1 MNALVAVRPHDLL
14 WGLPVYALADDA
26 PSWVAE
32 VLSLGHPVV
41 VRRAVCAADQI
52 AVGVRGQQREQRYAT
67 LIKCTDVQRQV
78 QPEQLI
84 HGENKGGRDWPALR
98 ALRQIRPLMEDLGLV
113 WGISGSAGFELA
125 SGFAALHRDSDLD
138 LILRTPQFFSREQAA
153 DLVRV
158 LDAATVR
165 TGCRIDLQLQTPR
178 GGVALREWAGAA
190 RQVLLKTSEGACLL
204 SDPWRLTEYAA

>member
-14 WGLPVYALADDA
+14 WGLPVHALADDA
-26 PSWVAE
+26 PGWVAE
-32 VLSLGHPVV
+32 ALSLGHPVV
-41 VRRAVCAADQI
+41 VRRAVCAADQV

-98 ALRQIRPLMEDLGLV
+98 ALRQIRPLMEGLGLV
-113 WGISGSAGFELA
+113 WGISGSAGFELG

-158 LDAATVR
+158 LDAATTR
-165 TGCRIDLQLQTPR
+165 TGCRIDLQLQLPG
-178 GGVALREWAGAA
+178 GGVALREWAGLA
-190 RQVLLKTSEGACLL
+190 RKVLLKTAEGACLL

>member
-1 MNALVAVRPHDLL
+1 MSASVAVLPHDLL
-14 WGLPVYALADDA
+14 WGLPVHALADDA
-26 PSWVAE
+26 PGWVAE
-32 VLSLGHPVV
+32 ALSLGHPVV

-98 ALRQIRPLMEDLGLV
+98 ALRQIRPLMQDLGLV
-113 WGISGSAGFELA
+113 WGVSGSAGFELG

-138 LILRTPQFFSREQAA
+138 LILRTPQFFSRDQAA
-153 DLVRV
+153 GLVAV
-158 LDAATVR
+158 LDSATAR
-165 TGCRIDLQLQTPR
+165 EGCRIDLQLQTPR
-178 GGVALREWAGAA
+178 GGVALREWASAA

-204 SDPWRLTEYAA
+204 SDPWRLIEQAA